1 MRQTEA
7 DRMIYKLK
15 KEKKNSS
22 FLWQGNVKNVKNIYS
37 LVNI

>member
-15 KEKKNSS
+15 KEKNSS